1 MKQQPKPKKEIQSEN
16 KRAEEKIKRFLHV
29 IDLLEIRKKHF
40 GSLSDMRFFPM
51 FLRAKYR
58 LKAFELEADI
68 IAKRDFVKI
77 YTERIKNVQYA
88 ERVMEPVPAVAGKSE

>member
-40 GSLSDMRFFPM
+40 GSLSDSRFLPM

-88 ERVMEPVPAVAGKSE
+88 ERVMEPVQPVAGKS

>member
-1 MKQQPKPKKEIQSEN
+1 MKTATKPKKEIQSEN
-16 KRAEEKIKRFLHV
+16 RRAEDKIKRFINI
-29 IDLLEIRKKHF
+29 IDLLEIRKTHF
-40 GSLSDMRFFPM
+40 GKLSDMRFFPM

-58 LKAFELEADI
+58 MKAFELEADI
-68 IAKRDFVKI
+68 IAKREFVKI